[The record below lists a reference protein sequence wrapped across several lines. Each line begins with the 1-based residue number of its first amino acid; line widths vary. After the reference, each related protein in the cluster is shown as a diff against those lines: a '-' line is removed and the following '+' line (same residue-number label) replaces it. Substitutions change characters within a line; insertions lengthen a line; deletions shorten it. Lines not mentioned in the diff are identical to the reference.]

1 MHLAHVQCPVTK
13 AAKLLS
19 DTWTMLIL
27 HDILQG
33 ERRFCELERSLSGI
47 STRTLSVKLKKLE
60 ADKLIQKT
68 PTGSYKATK
77 KGEGIRDIE
86 KAMRKFGEAYL

>member
-1 MHLAHVQCPVTK
+1 MHQAEQTCPVTK

-33 ERRFCELERSLSGI
+33 SKRFCELERSLEGI
-47 STRTLSVKLKKLE
+47 STRTLSLKLKKLE
-60 ADKLIQKT
+60 ADKLIQKCDD
-68 PTGSYKATK
+68 GSYKATK
-77 KGEGIRDIE
+77 KGEGVKDIE
-86 KAMRKFGEAYL
+86 KAMRRFGEMYL